1 MNEIITV
8 SIDRAKHTIVVADG
22 DEVTRESVARVLRA
36 AEFKTIE
43 AATAAQAL
51 ALATENVSAVVLDV
65 RLPEMN
71 GFQLCQLVR
80 ARAETT
86 TLPVICLSAPHEREE
101 DKLRGLNAGAD
112 AYLVHPVDPAVLV
125 ATVQALIRARG
136 AEQALRL
143 ALNAAQQG
151 TWTYHPSSGR
161 AQWDQRCRDLWWLDP
176 DVPVTYQ
183 LWQSRLHPDD
193 RERVRAEMDRAS
205 HPASGGHF
213 RSEYRIRDPLSGAE
227 RWIASTAQVVFDN
240 GTAMHW
246 YGTVQDITERK
257 LAVEE
262 LAEQRRLYQSVTDN
276 ASTALFIMD
285 DRQQCVFMNPAAQR
299 LTGFSLDEVR
309 GRVLHDVI
317 HHTRPDGSH
326 YPLSQCPIDRAFP
339 QNDREHGEE
348 VFVHKDG
355 HFYHVAFTASPM
367 RDEQG
372 SPVGTVIEVQDITHR
387 KDAEDRLRRSEAI
400 YRHLAD
406 ANLFGVGFGNGRGGI
421 TFVNDEM
428 LRMMGRTRADFEA
441 GHINWMEAIA
451 PEFRETA
458 VRETQR
464 LLREGRAKGHE
475 SAFLRPD
482 GGRTPYL
489 AAAALVTPGEDLHV
503 SIALDL
509 SEIKSAEAALREAD
523 RKKDEFL
530 AMLAH
535 ELRNPL
541 APIVTVLELMRRSAA
556 DPARVERLRETMQ
569 RQVAHVVRLVD
580 DLMDVS
586 RIKSNKLQLNK
597 GRIELSTVLRDAL
610 EVAGPHCE
618 ELGHRIDVRL
628 PPESLWLDADRV
640 RLTQVF
646 GNLLTNACK
655 YTLPGGSIW
664 LRATREADDVVV
676 SVADTGVG
684 IPRDMLSSVFDAF
697 TQVDSTIGKSRGG
710 LGIGLSL
717 VKWLVEMHGGVVTAH
732 SDGPGRGSQFLVRLP
747 LTGPAKTSA
756 APQPLNLTSPLA
768 GRRILIVDDNE
779 DNARTL
785 AELVELDQGQPRIAF
800 DGHSALQEI
809 GVCWPDI
816 VLLDIGLPGMS
827 GYQVCER
834 IRSQASG
841 KDVVIVALTG
851 WGQEEDRRRSRQAGF
866 DGHLAKPVSYSEL
879 TRLLASLAVR

>member
-1 MNEIITV
+1 M
-8 SIDRAKHTIVVADG
+8 
-22 DEVTRESVARVLRA
+22 
-36 AEFKTIE
+36 
-43 AATAAQAL
+43 
-51 ALATENVSAVVLDV
+51 
-65 RLPEMN
+65 
-71 GFQLCQLVR
+71 
-80 ARAETT
+80 
-86 TLPVICLSAPHEREE
+86 
-101 DKLRGLNAGAD
+101 
-112 AYLVHPVDPAVLV
+112 
-125 ATVQALIRARG
+125 
-136 AEQALRL
+136 
-143 ALNAAQQG
+143 
-151 TWTYHPSSGR
+151 
-161 AQWDQRCRDLWWLDP
+161 
-176 DVPVTYQ
+176 
-183 LWQSRLHPDD
+183 
-193 RERVRAEMDRAS
+193 
-205 HPASGGHF
+205 
-213 RSEYRIRDPLSGAE
+213 
-227 RWIASTAQVVFDN
+227 FDN

-257 LAVEE
+257 LAVEA
-262 LAEQRRLYQSVTDN
+262 LAEQRRLYKSVTDN

-339 QNDREHGEE
+339 QNDREHGEG

-355 HFYHVAFTASPM
+355 HFYHVAFTASPV

-372 SPVGTVIEVQDITHR
+372 SPIGTVIEVQDITHR

-464 LLREGRAKGHE
+464 LLHEGRAKGHE

-489 AAAALVTPGEDLHV
+489 AAAALVTQGEDLHV

-556 DPARVERLRETMQ
+556 DPERVERLRETMQ

-586 RIKSNKLQLNK
+586 RIKSNKLHLNK
-597 GRIELSTVLRDAL
+597 GRVELSTVLRDAL

-628 PPESLWLDADRV
+628 PSESLWLDADRV

-664 LRATREADDVVV
+664 LRAAREADEVVV

-747 LTGPAKTSA
+747 LTGPAETSA
-756 APQPLNLTSPLA
+756 APQPLNPTSPLA

-785 AELVELDQGQPRIAF
+785 AELAEMDQGQPRVAF
-800 DGHSALQEI
+800 DGYSALQELGI
-809 GVCWPDI
+809 CWPDI

-879 TRLLASLAVR
+879 TQLLASLAVR

>member
-8 SIDRAKHTIVVADG
+8 SIDRAKHTIVIADG
-22 DEVTRESVARVLRA
+22 DDVTRESVGRMLRA

-51 ALATENVSAVVLDV
+51 ALVTEAVSAVVLDV
-65 RLPEMN
+65 RLPEMT
-71 GFQLCQLVR
+71 GFQLCQVVR

-86 TLPVICLSAPHEREE
+86 TLPVICLSAQHEREE
-101 DKLRGLNAGAD
+101 GKSRGLNAGAD
-112 AYLVHPVDPAVLV
+112 AYLVHPVNPAVLV
-125 ATVQALIRARG
+125 ATVQTLIRARG

-151 TWTYHPSSGR
+151 TWSYHPSSGR

-183 LWQSRLHPDD
+183 LWLSRLHPDD

-205 HPASGGHF
+205 DPASGGHF
-213 RSEYRIRDPLSGAE
+213 RSEYRIHDPLSGAE

-257 LAVEE
+257 LAVEA
-262 LAEQRRLYQSVTDN
+262 LAEQRRLYKSVTDN

-285 DRQQCVFMNPAAQR
+285 DRQRCVFMNPAAQR

-309 GRVLHDVI
+309 GRVLHDVV

-339 QNDREHGEE
+339 RNDREHGEE

-355 HFYHVAFTASPM
+355 HFYHVAFTASPV

-458 VRETQR
+458 ARETQR
-464 LLREGRAKGHE
+464 VLHEGRAKGHE

-489 AAAALVTPGEDLHV
+489 AAAALVTPGEELHV

-556 DPARVERLRETMQ
+556 DPERVERLRETMQ

-586 RIKSNKLQLNK
+586 RIKSNKLHLNK
-597 GRIELSTVLRDAL
+597 GRVELSTVLRDAL

-628 PPESLWLDADRV
+628 PSESLWLDADRV

-664 LRATREADDVVV
+664 LRAAREADEVVV

-747 LTGPAKTSA
+747 LTGPAETSA

-785 AELVELDQGQPRIAF
+785 AELVEMDQGQPRVAF
-800 DGHSALQEI
+800 DGYSALQELGI
-809 GVCWPDI
+809 CWPDI

-879 TRLLASLAVR
+879 TQLLASLAVR